1 MRAARTGGPGSPV
14 LEVDA
19 AWFAC
24 SYTIQ
29 LTTGTIE
36 TTIDPWYASFNT
48 FVPKAGTCNGIEA
61 GGMSSAT

>member
-1 MRAARTGGPGSPV
+1 